1 MQIFPCNTMNITE
14 EMKEILRYLNN
25 KDNYA
30 LFAGFAAFLCT
41 GIESSP
47 DIDIF
52 VLSYDDVK
60 KITEDFISSG
70 WDHIQFKTDKIS
82 MSTVKKNKTTFD
94 IIFSQSA
101 KKFFPSRIVVSL
113 DGKKLFCISLEALLL
128 TKLNQL
134 AAIERSEE
142 KTKRDRSVIRVLR
155 EKIDVTKL
163 NELLHDLED
172 SFWTEGEWDP
182 EELRGMLIEFIETT
196 GFEGVAPL
204 PKEVRSTVA
213 TTTYLPRIVEY

>member
-14 EMKEILRYLNN
+14 EMKEILQYLSN

-41 GIESSP
+41 GIESSA
-47 DIDIF
+47 DIDIL
-52 VLSYDDVK
+52 VSSYGDIK

-70 WDHIQFKTDKIS
+70 WDHIQFRTDKIS

-94 IIFSQSA
+94 IIFSQFA
-101 KKFFPSRIVVSL
+101 RKLFPSRIVVSF

-142 KTKRDRSVIRVLR
+142 KTRRDRLVIRVLR
-155 EKIDVTKL
+155 KKIDVRKMR
-163 NELLHDLED
+163 ELLQNLED
-172 SFWTEGEWDP
+172 SFWTEGY
-182 EELRGMLIEFIETT
+182 F
-196 GFEGVAPL
+196 
-204 PKEVRSTVA
+204 
-213 TTTYLPRIVEY
+213 